1 MDYAVYPFKR
11 KNKYRLYVRFEDEN
25 GERKHLSTGIT
36 YPLKASKKKRKKAQ
50 QEAKQKAADL
60 LVDYFK
66 EQRILEEEE
75 SKAMELSDYLGEYYW
90 PHVGATCADTTL
102 VSYQGALNHFMRI
115 IGDDP
120 LDEYDRKMIS
130 KYKIHRLDQENIAKT
145 TINIEIRSIK
155 AAFSW
160 AYKNDFLQSHPY
172 KGQEF
177 LFKTKSKKREFKRYE
192 IKKLLEHTEGT
203 HIGLVIKLA
212 YFTGMRIGEMT
223 KVTWNMVNLD
233 DRYIDLSAGI
243 TKTFQRR
250 AIPLGNKAYY
260 VAKMFGNILDQK
272 MKKSPEKYKNVTREE
287 CYLLQKQ
294 RGHGQYKTRSIQD
307 KFRRCMNEA
316 GLPKE
321 LTFHCLRHS
330 FATHVLE
337 NSDAD
342 LFGVSKLLGHTTPN
356 VTAEFYAHTDA
367 LNYRQIADMI

>member
-11 KNKYRLYVRFEDEN
+11 KNKYRLYVRFKDEN
-25 GERKHLSTGIT
+25 GERKHLSTGVT
-36 YPLKASKKKRKKAQ
+36 YPLKASKKKRKEAQ
-50 QEAKQKAADL
+50 QEAKLKAADL

-75 SKAMELSDYLGEYYW
+75 SKAMVLSDYLQEYYW
-90 PHVGATCADTTL
+90 PHVGATCADSTL

-115 IGDDP
+115 IGDKP

-130 KYKIHRLDQENIAKT
+130 KYKIHRLDKEDIAKT

-160 AYKNDFLQSHPY
+160 AYKNDFVQNHPY
-172 KGQEF
+172 KGQDF
-177 LFKTKSKKREFKRYE
+177 MFKTKSKKREFKRYE
-192 IKKLLEHTEGT
+192 IDKLIEHTEGK

-223 KVTWNMVNLD
+223 QITWDMVSLQE
-233 DRYIDLSAGI
+233 RYIYIPEEI
-243 TKTFQRR
+243 TKTNERM
-250 AIPLGNKAYY
+250 IPLGKKAYY
-260 VAKMFGNILDQK
+260 IVKMLGNILDKK
-272 MKKSPEKYKNVTREE
+272 MEEAPEKYKNVTREE
-287 CYLLQKQ
+287 CFLLQKK
-294 RGHGQYKTRSIQD
+294 RGHGQYARRSIQD
-307 KFRRCMNEA
+307 QFRKQMNKA

-330 FATHVLE
+330 FATHILE
-337 NSDAD
+337 NPNAD

-356 VTAEFYAHTDA
+356 VTSNFYVHTDA